1 MSNGSTRVIRA
12 ALDRETCTNLD
23 GIDVRKPLL
32 GDQRRDPRDRAQED
46 QSEEDVESASSLPL
60 ESLAV
65 LEVGH
70 GHLQVGRRAL
80 GLVDHLDRTSLALQ
94 RAPARV
100 EPTAPA
106 ARRAFQCRRPGPGE
120 DSRPK
125 VSEPKLYNFVGVDGR
140 RWLTTRRR
148 SPATGREGWRSRAR
162 SGGRL
167 SSQTDTPTPRMR
179 TRRRPPPP
187 HRARPPPPTTRWT
200 SARRWMMPPP
210 TPGTTTSPGNEGGAH
225 AWTSSRTTTG
235 RATTTTRT
243 TTTTT
248 TTMTS

>member
-1 MSNGSTRVIRA
+1 MPRFAKGRGVSNGSTRVIRA

-65 LEVGH
+65 LEVTMAN
-70 GHLQVGRRAL
+70 LQVGRRAL

-125 VSEPKLYNFVGVDGR
+125 VSEPKLYKTLSAWMGGGGSQHDAA
-140 RWLTTRRR
+140 RRR
-148 SPATGREGWRSRAR
+148 RDVKDGGRERGAV
-162 SGGRL
+162 GG
-167 SSQTDTPTPRMR
+167 
-179 TRRRPPPP
+179 
-187 HRARPPPPTTRWT
+187 
-200 SARRWMMPPP
+200 
-210 TPGTTTSPGNEGGAH
+210 
-225 AWTSSRTTTG
+225 
-235 RATTTTRT
+235 
-243 TTTTT
+243 
-248 TTMTS
+248 